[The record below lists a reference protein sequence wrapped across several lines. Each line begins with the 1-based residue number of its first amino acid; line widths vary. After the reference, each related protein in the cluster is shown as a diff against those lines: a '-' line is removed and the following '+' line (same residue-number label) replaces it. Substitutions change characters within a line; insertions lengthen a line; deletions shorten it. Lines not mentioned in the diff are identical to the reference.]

1 MKSMK
6 NGIAELKN
14 AEIEALASQVNKA
27 QFRVNQLTTVV
38 TSLTAKQ
45 ANFAALLTDAD
56 SKKDA
61 ALANLNQAKTLVA
74 NVETLQ
80 RYAILV
86 SQQTG
91 KSLNNVRETTNHMA
105 ELIEQLIFSADVV
118 EKLSGFVNRQKAANN
133 VIPNALVTVLNQA
146 TTDANNAVALTLTAL
161 QSSYASAASVDEAGS
176 VSSLGARQAQQWLT
190 LLTGVSPDVQES
202 VAQKR
207 ANAVIKSVEKVL
219 KALGKAQRDNQNL
232 MSQQNEK
239 TQQYEAQLGQL
250 NKPVTLAAPSLLAS
264 ARPVD
269 SVTSDSVTQESDTA
283 PAQSSGAELSERA
296 LNLQQEAIQARL
308 AMDSA
313 RQEYRDSSET
323 LNNLNRQA
331 DFYIA
336 QLNLVIRSQ
345 QDNALYTLIQR
356 GYQRAVEHYQSS
368 LAASN
373 MANTQL
379 ESAKAELARATA
391 LLNSLNAGLGAAK
404 AAAFAA

>member
-6 NGIAELKN
+6 NGIAEQKN
-14 AEIEALASQVNKA
+14 AEIDALTSQVNKA

-80 RYAILV
+80 RYSILV
-86 SQQTG
+86 SQQTD
-91 KSLNNVRETTNHMA
+91 KSLRNVRETSNHMA

-133 VIPNALVTVLNQA
+133 VIPDALVAVLNQA
-146 TTDANNAVALTLTAL
+146 TSDANNAVALTLTAL
-161 QSSYASAASVDEAGS
+161 QSSYASAASVDQAGS
-176 VSSLGARQAQQWLT
+176 VSALEARQAQQWLT
-190 LLTGVSPDVQES
+190 LLTGTSSDVQES
-202 VAQKR
+202 LAHKR
-207 ANAVIKSVEKVL
+207 VNAVIKSVEKVL
-219 KALGKAQRDNQNL
+219 KALGKAQRENQNL
-232 MSQQNEK
+232 MSLQNEK
-239 TQQYEAQLGQL
+239 TQKYEAQLGQL
-250 NKPVTLAAPSLLAS
+250 NRPVTFEAS
-264 ARPVD
+264 ASAVSADNASGD
-269 SVTSDSVTQESDTA
+269 SVTSNDTESVS
-283 PAQSSGAELSERA
+283 AQSRNEELSERV
-296 LNLQQEAIQARL
+296 LSLQQEAIQARL
-308 AMDSA
+308 AMDTA

-323 LNNLNRQA
+323 LNNLTRQA

-336 QLNLVIRSQ
+336 QLNIVIRSQ

-356 GYQRAVEHYQSS
+356 GYQRAVERYQSA

-379 ESAKAELARATA
+379 ESAKSELARATA
-391 LLNSLNAGLGAAK
+391 SLNSLNAGLGAAK

>member
-6 NGIAELKN
+6 NGIAEQKN
-14 AEIEALASQVNKA
+14 AEIDALTSQVNKA

-80 RYAILV
+80 RYSILV
-86 SQQTG
+86 SQQTD
-91 KSLNNVRETTNHMA
+91 KSLRNVRETSNHMA

-133 VIPNALVTVLNQA
+133 VIPDALVAVLNQA
-146 TTDANNAVALTLTAL
+146 TSDANNAVALTLTAL
-161 QSSYASAASVDEAGS
+161 QSSYASAASVDQAGS
-176 VSSLGARQAQQWLT
+176 VSALEARQAQQWLT
-190 LLTGVSPDVQES
+190 LLTGTSADVQES
-202 VAQKR
+202 LAQKR
-207 ANAVIKSVEKVL
+207 VNAVIKSVEKVL
-219 KALGKAQRDNQNL
+219 KALGKAQRENQNL

-239 TQQYEAQLGQL
+239 IQKYEAQLGQL
-250 NKPVTLAAPSLLAS
+250 NRPVTLEAS
-264 ARPVD
+264 ASAVSADNASGD
-269 SVTSDSVTQESDTA
+269 SVTSNDAESVS
-283 PAQSSGAELSERA
+283 AQSRNEELSGRV
-296 LNLQQEAIQARL
+296 LSLQQEAIQARL
-308 AMDSA
+308 AMDTA

-323 LNNLNRQA
+323 LNNLTRQA

-336 QLNLVIRSQ
+336 QLNIVIRSQ

-356 GYQRAVEHYQSS
+356 GYQRAVERYQSA

-379 ESAKAELARATA
+379 ESAKSELARATA
-391 LLNSLNAGLGAAK
+391 SLNSLNAGLGAAK

>member
-6 NGIAELKN
+6 NGIAEQKN
-14 AEIEALASQVNKA
+14 AEIDALTSQVNKA

-80 RYAILV
+80 RYSILV
-86 SQQTG
+86 SQQTD
-91 KSLNNVRETTNHMA
+91 KSLRNVRETSNHMA

-133 VIPNALVTVLNQA
+133 VIPDALVAVLNQA
-146 TTDANNAVALTLTAL
+146 TSDANNAVALTLTAL
-161 QSSYASAASVDEAGS
+161 QSSYASAASVDQAGS
-176 VSSLGARQAQQWLT
+176 VSALEARQAQQWLT
-190 LLTGVSPDVQES
+190 LLTGTSADVQES
-202 VAQKR
+202 LAQKR
-207 ANAVIKSVEKVL
+207 VNAVIKSVEKVL
-219 KALGKAQRDNQNL
+219 KALGKAQRENQNL

-239 TQQYEAQLGQL
+239 TQKYEAQLGQL
-250 NKPVTLAAPSLLAS
+250 NRPVTLEAS
-264 ARPVD
+264 ASAVSAD
-269 SVTSDSVTQESDTA
+269 NASGDSDTSNDTESVS
-283 PAQSSGAELSERA
+283 AQSRNEELSERV
-296 LNLQQEAIQARL
+296 LSLQQEAIQARL
-308 AMDSA
+308 AMDTA

-323 LNNLNRQA
+323 LNNLTRQA

-336 QLNLVIRSQ
+336 QLNIVIRSQ

-356 GYQRAVEHYQSS
+356 GYQRAVERYQSA

-379 ESAKAELARATA
+379 ESAKSELARATA
-391 LLNSLNAGLGAAK
+391 SLNSLNAGLGAAK

>member
-6 NGIAELKN
+6 NGIAEQKN
-14 AEIEALASQVNKA
+14 AEIDALTSQVNKA

-80 RYAILV
+80 RYSILV
-86 SQQTG
+86 SQQTD
-91 KSLNNVRETTNHMA
+91 KSLRKVRETSNHMA

-133 VIPNALVTVLNQA
+133 VIPDALVAVLNQA
-146 TTDANNAVALTLTAL
+146 TSDANNAVALTLTAL
-161 QSSYASAASVDEAGS
+161 QSSYASAASVDQAGS
-176 VSSLGARQAQQWLT
+176 VSALEARQAQQWLT
-190 LLTGVSPDVQES
+190 LLTGTSADVQES
-202 VAQKR
+202 LAQKR
-207 ANAVIKSVEKVL
+207 VNAVIKSVEKVL
-219 KALGKAQRDNQNL
+219 KALGKAQRENQNL

-239 TQQYEAQLGQL
+239 TQKYEAQLGQL
-250 NKPVTLAAPSLLAS
+250 NRPVTLEAS
-264 ARPVD
+264 ASAVSADNASGD
-269 SVTSDSVTQESDTA
+269 SVTSNDTESVS
-283 PAQSSGAELSERA
+283 AQSRNEELSERV
-296 LNLQQEAIQARL
+296 LSLQQEAIQARL
-308 AMDSA
+308 AMDTA

-323 LNNLNRQA
+323 LNNLTRQA

-336 QLNLVIRSQ
+336 QLNIVIRSQ

-356 GYQRAVEHYQSS
+356 GYQRAVERYQSA

-379 ESAKAELARATA
+379 ESAKSELARATA
-391 LLNSLNAGLGAAK
+391 SLNSLNAGLGAAK

>member
-6 NGIAELKN
+6 NGIAEQKN
-14 AEIEALASQVNKA
+14 AEIDALTSQVNKA

-80 RYAILV
+80 RYSILV
-86 SQQTG
+86 SQQTD
-91 KSLNNVRETTNHMA
+91 KSLRNVRETSNHMA

-133 VIPNALVTVLNQA
+133 VIPDALVAVLNQA
-146 TTDANNAVALTLTAL
+146 TSDANNAVALTLTAL
-161 QSSYASAASVDEAGS
+161 QSSCASAASVDQAGS
-176 VSSLGARQAQQWLT
+176 VSALEARQAQQWLT
-190 LLTGVSPDVQES
+190 LLTGTSADVQES
-202 VAQKR
+202 LAQKR
-207 ANAVIKSVEKVL
+207 VNAVIKSVEKVL
-219 KALGKAQRDNQNL
+219 KALGKAQRENQNL

-239 TQQYEAQLGQL
+239 TQKYEAQLGQL
-250 NKPVTLAAPSLLAS
+250 NRPVTLEAS
-264 ARPVD
+264 ASAVSADNASGD
-269 SVTSDSVTQESDTA
+269 SVTSNDTESVS
-283 PAQSSGAELSERA
+283 AQSRNEELSERV
-296 LNLQQEAIQARL
+296 LSLQQEAIQARL
-308 AMDSA
+308 AMDTA

-323 LNNLNRQA
+323 LNNLTRQA

-336 QLNLVIRSQ
+336 QLNIVIRSQ

-356 GYQRAVEHYQSS
+356 GYQRAVERYQSA

-379 ESAKAELARATA
+379 ESAKSELARATA
-391 LLNSLNAGLGAAK
+391 SLNSLNAGLGAAK

>member
-6 NGIAELKN
+6 NGIAEQKN
-14 AEIEALASQVNKA
+14 AEIDALTSQVNKA

-45 ANFAALLTDAD
+45 TNFAALLTDAD

-80 RYAILV
+80 RYSILV
-86 SQQTG
+86 SQQTD
-91 KSLNNVRETTNHMA
+91 KSLRNVRETSNHMA

-133 VIPNALVTVLNQA
+133 VIPDALVAVLNQA
-146 TTDANNAVALTLTAL
+146 TSDANNAVALTLTAL
-161 QSSYASAASVDEAGS
+161 QSSYASAASVDQAGS
-176 VSSLGARQAQQWLT
+176 VSALEARQAQQWLT
-190 LLTGVSPDVQES
+190 LLTGTSADVQES
-202 VAQKR
+202 LAQKR
-207 ANAVIKSVEKVL
+207 VNAVIKSVEKVL
-219 KALGKAQRDNQNL
+219 KALGKAQRENQNL

-239 TQQYEAQLGQL
+239 TQKYEAQLGQL
-250 NKPVTLAAPSLLAS
+250 NRPVTLEAS
-264 ARPVD
+264 ASAVSADNASGD
-269 SVTSDSVTQESDTA
+269 SVTSNDTESVS
-283 PAQSSGAELSERA
+283 AQSRNEELSERV
-296 LNLQQEAIQARL
+296 LSLQQEAIQARL
-308 AMDSA
+308 AMDTA

-323 LNNLNRQA
+323 LNNLTRQA

-336 QLNLVIRSQ
+336 QLNIVIRSQ

-356 GYQRAVEHYQSS
+356 GYQRAVERYQSA

-379 ESAKAELARATA
+379 ESAKSELARATA
-391 LLNSLNAGLGAAK
+391 SLNSLNAGLGAAK

>member
-6 NGIAELKN
+6 NGIAEQKN
-14 AEIEALASQVNKA
+14 AEIDALTSQVNKA

-80 RYAILV
+80 RYSILV
-86 SQQTG
+86 SQQTD
-91 KSLNNVRETTNHMA
+91 KSLRNVRETSNHMA

-133 VIPNALVTVLNQA
+133 VIPDAMVAVLNQA
-146 TTDANNAVALTLTAL
+146 TSDANNAVALTLTAL
-161 QSSYASAASVDEAGS
+161 QSSYASAASVDQAGS
-176 VSSLGARQAQQWLT
+176 VSALEARQAQQWLT
-190 LLTGVSPDVQES
+190 LLTGTSSDVQES
-202 VAQKR
+202 LAQKR
-207 ANAVIKSVEKVL
+207 VNAVIKSVEKVL
-219 KALGKAQRDNQNL
+219 KALGKAQRENQNL

-239 TQQYEAQLGQL
+239 TQKYEAQLVQL
-250 NKPVTLAAPSLLAS
+250 NRPVTLEAS
-264 ARPVD
+264 ASAVSTDNASSD
-269 SVTSDSVTQESDTA
+269 SVTSNDTESVS
-283 PAQSSGAELSERA
+283 AQSRNEELSGRV
-296 LNLQQEAIQARL
+296 LSLQQEAIQARL
-308 AMDSA
+308 AMDTA

-323 LNNLNRQA
+323 LNNLTRQA

-336 QLNLVIRSQ
+336 QLNIVIRSQ

-356 GYQRAVEHYQSS
+356 GYQRAVERYQSA

-379 ESAKAELARATA
+379 ESAKSELARATA
-391 LLNSLNAGLGAAK
+391 SLNSLNAGLGAAK

>member
-6 NGIAELKN
+6 NGIAEQKN
-14 AEIEALASQVNKA
+14 AEIDALTSQVNKA

-80 RYAILV
+80 RYSILV
-86 SQQTG
+86 SQQTD
-91 KSLNNVRETTNHMA
+91 KSLRNVRETSNHMA

-133 VIPNALVTVLNQA
+133 VIPDALVAVLNQA
-146 TTDANNAVALTLTAL
+146 TSDANNAVALTLTAL
-161 QSSYASAASVDEAGS
+161 QSSYASAASVDQAGS
-176 VSSLGARQAQQWLT
+176 VSALEARQAQQWLT
-190 LLTGVSPDVQES
+190 LLTGTSADVQES
-202 VAQKR
+202 LAQKR
-207 ANAVIKSVEKVL
+207 VNAVIKSVEKVL
-219 KALGKAQRDNQNL
+219 KALGKAQRENQNL

-239 TQQYEAQLGQL
+239 TQKYEAQLGQL
-250 NKPVTLAAPSLLAS
+250 NRPVTLEAS
-264 ARPVD
+264 ASAASADNASGD
-269 SVTSDSVTQESDTA
+269 SVTSNDTESVS
-283 PAQSSGAELSERA
+283 AQSRNEELSERV
-296 LNLQQEAIQARL
+296 LSLQQEAIQARL
-308 AMDSA
+308 AMDTA

-323 LNNLNRQA
+323 LNNLTRQA

-336 QLNLVIRSQ
+336 QLNIVIRSQ

-356 GYQRAVEHYQSS
+356 GYQRAVERYQSA

-379 ESAKAELARATA
+379 ESAKSELARATA
-391 LLNSLNAGLGAAK
+391 SLNSLNAGLGAAK

>member
-6 NGIAELKN
+6 NGIAEQKN
-14 AEIEALASQVNKA
+14 AEIDALTSQVNKA

-45 ANFAALLTDAD
+45 ANFAALLADAD

-80 RYAILV
+80 RYSILV
-86 SQQTG
+86 SQQTD
-91 KSLNNVRETTNHMA
+91 KSLRNVRETSNHMA

-133 VIPNALVTVLNQA
+133 VIPDALVAVLNQA
-146 TTDANNAVALTLTAL
+146 TSDANNAVALTLTAL
-161 QSSYASAASVDEAGS
+161 QSSYASAASVDQAGS
-176 VSSLGARQAQQWLT
+176 VSALEARQAQQWLT
-190 LLTGVSPDVQES
+190 LLTGTSADVQES
-202 VAQKR
+202 LAQKR
-207 ANAVIKSVEKVL
+207 VNAVIKSVEKVL
-219 KALGKAQRDNQNL
+219 KALGKAQRENQNL

-239 TQQYEAQLGQL
+239 TQKYEAQLGQL
-250 NKPVTLAAPSLLAS
+250 NRPVTLEAS
-264 ARPVD
+264 ASAVSADNASGD
-269 SVTSDSVTQESDTA
+269 SVTSNDAESVS
-283 PAQSSGAELSERA
+283 AQSRNEELSGRV
-296 LNLQQEAIQARL
+296 LSLQQEAIQARL
-308 AMDSA
+308 AMDTA

-323 LNNLNRQA
+323 LNNLTRQA

-336 QLNLVIRSQ
+336 QLNIVIRSQ

-356 GYQRAVEHYQSS
+356 GYQRAVERYQSA

-379 ESAKAELARATA
+379 ESAKSELARATA
-391 LLNSLNAGLGAAK
+391 SLNSLNAGLGAAK

>member
-6 NGIAELKN
+6 NGIAEQKN
-14 AEIEALASQVNKA
+14 AEIDALTSQVNKA

-80 RYAILV
+80 RYSILV
-86 SQQTG
+86 SQQTD
-91 KSLNNVRETTNHMA
+91 KSLRNVRETSNHMA

-133 VIPNALVTVLNQA
+133 VIPDALVAVLNQA
-146 TTDANNAVALTLTAL
+146 TSDANNAVALTLTAL
-161 QSSYASAASVDEAGS
+161 QSSYASAASVDQAGS
-176 VSSLGARQAQQWLT
+176 VSALEARQAQQWLT
-190 LLTGVSPDVQES
+190 LLTGTSVDVQES
-202 VAQKR
+202 LAQKR
-207 ANAVIKSVEKVL
+207 VNAVIKSVEKVL
-219 KALGKAQRDNQNL
+219 KALGKAQRENQNL

-239 TQQYEAQLGQL
+239 TQKYEAQLGQL
-250 NKPVTLAAPSLLAS
+250 NRPVTLEAS
-264 ARPVD
+264 ASAVSADNASGD
-269 SVTSDSVTQESDTA
+269 SVTSNDTETVS
-283 PAQSSGAELSERA
+283 AQSRNEELSERV
-296 LNLQQEAIQARL
+296 LSLQQEAIQARL
-308 AMDSA
+308 AMDTA

-323 LNNLNRQA
+323 LNNLTRQA

-336 QLNLVIRSQ
+336 QLNIVIRSQ

-356 GYQRAVEHYQSS
+356 GYQRAVERYQSA

-379 ESAKAELARATA
+379 ESAKSELARATA
-391 LLNSLNAGLGAAK
+391 SLNSLNAGLGAAK

>member
-6 NGIAELKN
+6 NGIAEQKN
-14 AEIEALASQVNKA
+14 AEIDALTSQANKA

-45 ANFAALLTDAD
+45 ASFAAQLADAD

-80 RYAILV
+80 RYSLLV
-86 SQQTG
+86 SQQTD
-91 KSLNNVRETTNHMA
+91 KSLKNVRETSKHMA

-133 VIPNALVTVLNQA
+133 VIPDALVSVLNQA
-146 TTDANNAVALTLTAL
+146 TSDANNAVALTLTAL

-176 VSSLGARQAQQWLT
+176 VSALEARQAQQWLT
-190 LLTGVSPDVQES
+190 LLTGTSLDVQES
-202 VAQKR
+202 TAQKR
-207 ANAVIKSVEKVL
+207 VNAVIKSVEKVL
-219 KALGKAQRDNQNL
+219 KALGKAQRENQNL
-232 MSQQNEK
+232 MSRQNEK

-250 NKPVTLAAPSLLAS
+250 NRPVAPEATAS
-264 ARPVD
+264 ALPVD
-269 SVTSDSVTQESDTA
+269 NASGDNVTSAEEESVS
-283 PAQSSGAELSERA
+283 AQSRSEELSERV
-296 LNLQQEAIQARL
+296 LSLQQEAIQARM
-308 AMDSA
+308 AMDTA

-323 LNNLNRQA
+323 LNNLTRQA

-356 GYQRAVEHYQSS
+356 GYQRAVEHYQSA

-391 LLNSLNAGLGAAK
+391 SLNSLNAGLGAAK

>member
-14 AEIEALASQVNKA
+14 AEIEALANQVNKA

-80 RYAILV
+80 RYAVLV
-86 SQQTG
+86 NQQTD
-91 KSLNNVRETTNHMA
+91 KSLNNVRETANHMS

-118 EKLSGFVNRQKAANN
+118 EKLSGFVNRQKAANK
-133 VIPNALVTVLNQA
+133 VIPDALVAVLNQA
-146 TTDANNAVALTLTAL
+146 TSDANNAVALTLTAL

-176 VSSLGARQAQQWLT
+176 VSALGSRQAQQWLT

-202 VAQKR
+202 IAQKR

-239 TQQYEAQLGQL
+239 TQKYEAQLVQL
-250 NKPVTLAAPSLLAS
+250 NKPEQASSPASLLKAS
-264 ARPVD
+264 ALP
-269 SVTSDSVTQESDTA
+269 SDSVTLSDEESAPTA
-283 PAQSSGAELSERA
+283 SSSAELSEHA

-308 AMDSA
+308 AMDTA
-313 RQEYRDSSET
+313 RQEYRDSSVT
-323 LNNLNRQA
+323 LNNLTRQA

>member
-6 NGIAELKN
+6 NGIAEQKN
-14 AEIEALASQVNKA
+14 AEIDALTSQVNKA

-80 RYAILV
+80 RYSILV
-86 SQQTG
+86 SQQTD
-91 KSLNNVRETTNHMA
+91 KSLRNVRETSNHMA

-133 VIPNALVTVLNQA
+133 VIPDALVAVLNQA
-146 TTDANNAVALTLTAL
+146 TSDANNAVALTLTAL
-161 QSSYASAASVDEAGS
+161 QSSYASAASVDQAGS
-176 VSSLGARQAQQWLT
+176 VSALEARQAQQWLT
-190 LLTGVSPDVQES
+190 LLTGTSSDVQES
-202 VAQKR
+202 LAQKR
-207 ANAVIKSVEKVL
+207 VNAVIKSVEKVL
-219 KALGKAQRDNQNL
+219 KALGKAQRENQNL

-239 TQQYEAQLGQL
+239 TQKYEAQLVQL
-250 NKPVTLAAPSLLAS
+250 NRPVTLEAS
-264 ARPVD
+264 ASAVSTDNASSD
-269 SVTSDSVTQESDTA
+269 SVTSNDTESVS
-283 PAQSSGAELSERA
+283 AQSRNEELSGRV
-296 LNLQQEAIQARL
+296 LSLQQEAIQARL
-308 AMDSA
+308 AMDTA

-323 LNNLNRQA
+323 LNNLTRQA

-336 QLNLVIRSQ
+336 QLNIVIRSQ

-356 GYQRAVEHYQSS
+356 GYQRAVERYQSA

-379 ESAKAELARATA
+379 ESAKSELARATA
-391 LLNSLNAGLGAAK
+391 SLNSLNAGLGAAK

>member
-6 NGIAELKN
+6 NGIAEQKN
-14 AEIEALASQVNKA
+14 AEIDALTSQVNKA

-80 RYAILV
+80 RYSILV
-86 SQQTG
+86 SQQTD
-91 KSLNNVRETTNHMA
+91 KSLRNVRETSNHMA

-133 VIPNALVTVLNQA
+133 VIPDALVAVLNQA
-146 TTDANNAVALTLTAL
+146 TSDANNAVALTLTAL
-161 QSSYASAASVDEAGS
+161 QSSYASAASVDQAGS
-176 VSSLGARQAQQWLT
+176 VSALEARQAQQWLT
-190 LLTGVSPDVQES
+190 LLTGTSVDVQES
-202 VAQKR
+202 LAQKR
-207 ANAVIKSVEKVL
+207 VNAVIKSVEKVL
-219 KALGKAQRDNQNL
+219 KALGKAQRENQNL

-239 TQQYEAQLGQL
+239 TQKYEAQLGQL
-250 NKPVTLAAPSLLAS
+250 NSPVTLEAS
-264 ARPVD
+264 ASAVSADNASGD
-269 SVTSDSVTQESDTA
+269 SVTSNDTERVS
-283 PAQSSGAELSERA
+283 AQSRNEELSERV

-308 AMDSA
+308 AMDTA

-323 LNNLNRQA
+323 LNNLTRQA

-336 QLNLVIRSQ
+336 QLNIVIRSQ

-356 GYQRAVEHYQSS
+356 GYQRAVERYQSA

-379 ESAKAELARATA
+379 ESAKSELARATA
-391 LLNSLNAGLGAAK
+391 SLNSLNAGLGAAK

>member
-6 NGIAELKN
+6 NGIAEQKN
-14 AEIEALASQVNKA
+14 AEIDALTSQVNKA

-80 RYAILV
+80 RYSILV
-86 SQQTG
+86 SQQTD
-91 KSLNNVRETTNHMA
+91 KSLRNVRETSNHMA

-133 VIPNALVTVLNQA
+133 VIPDALVAVLNQA
-146 TTDANNAVALTLTAL
+146 TSDANNAVALTLTAL
-161 QSSYASAASVDEAGS
+161 QSSYASAASVDQAGS
-176 VSSLGARQAQQWLT
+176 VSALEARQAQQWLT
-190 LLTGVSPDVQES
+190 LLTGTSADVQES
-202 VAQKR
+202 LAQKR
-207 ANAVIKSVEKVL
+207 VNAVIKSVEKVL
-219 KALGKAQRDNQNL
+219 KALGKAQRENQNL

-239 TQQYEAQLGQL
+239 TQKYEAQLGQL
-250 NKPVTLAAPSLLAS
+250 NRPVTLEAS
-264 ARPVD
+264 ASAVSADNASGD
-269 SVTSDSVTQESDTA
+269 SVTSNDTETVS
-283 PAQSSGAELSERA
+283 AQSRNEELSERV
-296 LNLQQEAIQARL
+296 LSLQQEAIQARL
-308 AMDSA
+308 AMDTA

-323 LNNLNRQA
+323 LNNLTRQA

-336 QLNLVIRSQ
+336 QLNIVIRSQ

-356 GYQRAVEHYQSS
+356 GYQRAVERYQSA

-379 ESAKAELARATA
+379 ESAKSELARATA
-391 LLNSLNAGLGAAK
+391 SLNSLNAGLGAAK

>member
-14 AEIEALASQVNKA
+14 AEIEALTNQVNKA

-56 SKKDA
+56 SKKDV

-80 RYAILV
+80 RYALLV
-86 SQQTG
+86 NQQTD
-91 KSLNNVRETTNHMA
+91 KSLNNVRETANHMA
-105 ELIEQLIFSADVV
+105 VLIEQLIFSADVV
-118 EKLSGFVNRQKAANN
+118 EKLSGFVNRQKAANK
-133 VIPNALVTVLNQA
+133 VIPDALVAVLNQA
-146 TTDANNAVALTLTAL
+146 TSDANNAVALTLTAL

-176 VSSLGARQAQQWLT
+176 VSALGARQAQQWLT
-190 LLTGVSPDVQES
+190 LLTGVSPDVQDS
-202 VAQKR
+202 IAQKR
-207 ANAVIKSVEKVL
+207 TNAIIKSVEKVL

-232 MSQQNEK
+232 MSQQNDK
-239 TQQYEAQLGQL
+239 TQKYEAQLGQL
-250 NKPVTLAAPSLLAS
+250 NKPEQAASQASLLKAS
-264 ARPVD
+264 ATSGD
-269 SVTSDSVTQESDTA
+269 SVTPSDEQSAPTA
-283 PAQSSGAELSERA
+283 SSSAELSEYA
-296 LNLQQEAIQARL
+296 QNLQQEAIQARL
-308 AMDSA
+308 AMDTA
-313 RQEYRDSSET
+313 RQEYQDSSVM
-323 LNNLNRQA
+323 LNNLTRQA

-379 ESAKAELARATA
+379 ESAKAELARATV
-391 LLNSLNAGLGAAK
+391 LLNSLSAGLGAAK

>member
-6 NGIAELKN
+6 NGIAEQKN
-14 AEIEALASQVNKA
+14 AEIDALTSQVNKA

-80 RYAILV
+80 RYSILV
-86 SQQTG
+86 SQQTD
-91 KSLNNVRETTNHMA
+91 KSLRNVRETSNHMA

-133 VIPNALVTVLNQA
+133 VIPDALVAVLNQA
-146 TTDANNAVALTLTAL
+146 TSDANNAVALTLTAL
-161 QSSYASAASVDEAGS
+161 QSSYASAASVDQAGS
-176 VSSLGARQAQQWLT
+176 VSALEARQAQQWLT
-190 LLTGVSPDVQES
+190 LLTGTSADVQES
-202 VAQKR
+202 LAQKR
-207 ANAVIKSVEKVL
+207 VNAVIKSVEKVL
-219 KALGKAQRDNQNL
+219 KALGKAQRENQNL

-239 TQQYEAQLGQL
+239 TQKYEAQLGQL
-250 NKPVTLAAPSLLAS
+250 NRPVTLEAS
-264 ARPVD
+264 ASAVSADNASGD
-269 SVTSDSVTQESDTA
+269 SVTSNDTESVS
-283 PAQSSGAELSERA
+283 AQSRNEELSERV
-296 LNLQQEAIQARL
+296 LSLQQEAIQARL
-308 AMDSA
+308 AMDTA

-323 LNNLNRQA
+323 LNNLTRQA

-336 QLNLVIRSQ
+336 QLNIVIRSQ
-345 QDNALYTLIQR
+345 QDNALYTLIQH
-356 GYQRAVEHYQSS
+356 GYQRAVERYQSA

-379 ESAKAELARATA
+379 ESAKSELARATA
-391 LLNSLNAGLGAAK
+391 SLNSLNAGLGAAK

>member
-6 NGIAELKN
+6 NGIAEQKN
-14 AEIEALASQVNKA
+14 AEIDALTSQVNKA

-80 RYAILV
+80 RYSILV
-86 SQQTG
+86 SQQTD
-91 KSLNNVRETTNHMA
+91 KSLRNVRETSNHMA

-133 VIPNALVTVLNQA
+133 VIPDALVAVLNQA
-146 TTDANNAVALTLTAL
+146 TSDANNAVALTLTAL
-161 QSSYASAASVDEAGS
+161 QSSYASAASVDQAGS
-176 VSSLGARQAQQWLT
+176 VSALEARQAQQWLT
-190 LLTGVSPDVQES
+190 LLTGTSADVQES
-202 VAQKR
+202 LAQKR
-207 ANAVIKSVEKVL
+207 VNAVIKSVEKVL
-219 KALGKAQRDNQNL
+219 KALGKAQRENQNL

-239 TQQYEAQLGQL
+239 TQKYEAQLGQL
-250 NKPVTLAAPSLLAS
+250 NRPVTLEAS
-264 ARPVD
+264 ASAVSVDNASGD
-269 SVTSDSVTQESDTA
+269 SVTSNDTESVS
-283 PAQSSGAELSERA
+283 AQSRNEELSERV
-296 LNLQQEAIQARL
+296 LSLQQEAIQARL
-308 AMDSA
+308 AMDTA

-323 LNNLNRQA
+323 LNNLTRQA

-336 QLNLVIRSQ
+336 QLNIVIRSQ

-356 GYQRAVEHYQSS
+356 GYQRAVERYQSA

-379 ESAKAELARATA
+379 ESAKSELARATA
-391 LLNSLNAGLGAAK
+391 SLNSLNAGLGAAK

>member
-6 NGIAELKN
+6 NGIAEQKN
-14 AEIEALASQVNKA
+14 AEIDALTSQVNKA

-80 RYAILV
+80 RYSILV
-86 SQQTG
+86 SQQTD
-91 KSLNNVRETTNHMA
+91 KSLRNVRETSNHMA

-133 VIPNALVTVLNQA
+133 VIPDALVAVLNQA
-146 TTDANNAVALTLTAL
+146 TSDANNAVALTLTAL
-161 QSSYASAASVDEAGS
+161 QSSYASAASVDQAGS
-176 VSSLGARQAQQWLT
+176 VSALEARQAQQWLT
-190 LLTGVSPDVQES
+190 LLTGTSVDVQES
-202 VAQKR
+202 LAQKR
-207 ANAVIKSVEKVL
+207 VNAVIKSVEKVL
-219 KALGKAQRDNQNL
+219 KALGKAQRENQNL

-239 TQQYEAQLGQL
+239 TQKYEAQLGQL
-250 NKPVTLAAPSLLAS
+250 NRPVTLEAS
-264 ARPVD
+264 ASAVSADNASGD
-269 SVTSDSVTQESDTA
+269 SVTSNDTESVS
-283 PAQSSGAELSERA
+283 AQSRNEELSERV
-296 LNLQQEAIQARL
+296 LSLQQEAIQARL
-308 AMDSA
+308 AMDTA

-323 LNNLNRQA
+323 LNNLTRQA

-336 QLNLVIRSQ
+336 QLNIVIRSQ

-356 GYQRAVEHYQSS
+356 GYQRAVERYQSA

-379 ESAKAELARATA
+379 ESAKSELARATA
-391 LLNSLNAGLGAAK
+391 SLNSLNAGLGAAK

>member
-6 NGIAELKN
+6 NGIAEQKN
-14 AEIEALASQVNKA
+14 AEIDALTSQVNKA

-80 RYAILV
+80 RYSILV
-86 SQQTG
+86 SQQTD
-91 KSLNNVRETTNHMA
+91 KSLRNVRETSNHMA

-133 VIPNALVTVLNQA
+133 VIPDALVAVLNQA
-146 TTDANNAVALTLTAL
+146 TSDANNAVALTLTAL
-161 QSSYASAASVDEAGS
+161 QSSYASAASVDQAGS
-176 VSSLGARQAQQWLT
+176 VSALEARQAQQWLT
-190 LLTGVSPDVQES
+190 LLTGTSADVQES
-202 VAQKR
+202 LAQKR
-207 ANAVIKSVEKVL
+207 VNAVIKSVEKVL
-219 KALGKAQRDNQNL
+219 KALGKAQRENQNL

-239 TQQYEAQLGQL
+239 TQKYEAQLGQL
-250 NKPVTLAAPSLLAS
+250 NRPVTLEAS
-264 ARPVD
+264 ASAVSADNASGD
-269 SVTSDSVTQESDTA
+269 SVTSNDAESVS
-283 PAQSSGAELSERA
+283 AQSRNEELSERV
-296 LNLQQEAIQARL
+296 LSLQQEAIQARQ
-308 AMDSA
+308 AMDTA

-323 LNNLNRQA
+323 LNNLTRQA

-336 QLNLVIRSQ
+336 QLNIVIRNQ

-356 GYQRAVEHYQSS
+356 GYQRAVERYQSA

-379 ESAKAELARATA
+379 ESAKSELARATA
-391 LLNSLNAGLGAAK
+391 SLNSLNAGLGAAK

>member
-6 NGIAELKN
+6 NGIAEQKN
-14 AEIEALASQVNKA
+14 AEIDALTSQVNKA

-80 RYAILV
+80 RYSILV
-86 SQQTG
+86 SQQTD
-91 KSLNNVRETTNHMA
+91 KSLRNVRETSNHMA

-133 VIPNALVTVLNQA
+133 VIPDALVAVLNQA
-146 TTDANNAVALTLTAL
+146 TSDANNAVALTLTAL
-161 QSSYASAASVDEAGS
+161 QSSYASAASVDQAGS
-176 VSSLGARQAQQWLT
+176 VSALEARQAQQWLT
-190 LLTGVSPDVQES
+190 LLTGTSADVQES
-202 VAQKR
+202 LAQKR
-207 ANAVIKSVEKVL
+207 VNAVIKSVEKVL
-219 KALGKAQRDNQNL
+219 KALGKAQRENQNL

-239 TQQYEAQLGQL
+239 TQKYEAQLGQL
-250 NKPVTLAAPSLLAS
+250 NRPVTLEAS
-264 ARPVD
+264 ASAASADNASGD
-269 SVTSDSVTQESDTA
+269 SVTSNDTETVS
-283 PAQSSGAELSERA
+283 AQSRNEELSERV
-296 LNLQQEAIQARL
+296 LSLQQEAIQARL
-308 AMDSA
+308 AMDTA

-323 LNNLNRQA
+323 LNNLTRQA

-336 QLNLVIRSQ
+336 QLNIVIRSQ

-356 GYQRAVEHYQSS
+356 GYQRAVERYQSA

-379 ESAKAELARATA
+379 ESAKSELARATA
-391 LLNSLNAGLGAAK
+391 SLNSLNAGLGAAK

>member
-6 NGIAELKN
+6 NGIAEQKN
-14 AEIEALASQVNKA
+14 AEIDALTSQVNKA

-80 RYAILV
+80 RYSILV
-86 SQQTG
+86 SQQTD
-91 KSLNNVRETTNHMA
+91 KSLRNVRETSNHMA

-133 VIPNALVTVLNQA
+133 VIPDALVAVLNQA
-146 TTDANNAVALTLTAL
+146 TSDANNAVALTLTAL
-161 QSSYASAASVDEAGS
+161 QSSYASAASVDQAGS
-176 VSSLGARQAQQWLT
+176 VSALEARQAQQWLT
-190 LLTGVSPDVQES
+190 LLTGTSADVQES
-202 VAQKR
+202 LAQKR
-207 ANAVIKSVEKVL
+207 VNAVIKSVEKVL
-219 KALGKAQRDNQNL
+219 KALGKAQRENQNL

-239 TQQYEAQLGQL
+239 TQKYEAQLGQL
-250 NKPVTLAAPSLLAS
+250 NRPVTLEAS
-264 ARPVD
+264 ASAVSADNASGD
-269 SVTSDSVTQESDTA
+269 SVTSNDTESVS
-283 PAQSSGAELSERA
+283 AQSRNEELSGRV
-296 LNLQQEAIQARL
+296 LSLQQEAIQARL
-308 AMDSA
+308 AMDTA

-323 LNNLNRQA
+323 LNNLTRQA

-336 QLNLVIRSQ
+336 QLNIVIRSQ

-356 GYQRAVEHYQSS
+356 GYQRAVERYQSA

-379 ESAKAELARATA
+379 ESAKSELARATA
-391 LLNSLNAGLGAAK
+391 SLNSLNAGLGAAK

>member
-6 NGIAELKN
+6 NGIAEQKN
-14 AEIEALASQVNKA
+14 AEIDALTSQVNKA

-80 RYAILV
+80 RYSILV
-86 SQQTG
+86 SQQTD
-91 KSLNNVRETTNHMA
+91 KSLRNVRETSNHMA

-133 VIPNALVTVLNQA
+133 VIPDALVAVLNQA
-146 TTDANNAVALTLTAL
+146 TSDANNAVALTLTAL
-161 QSSYASAASVDEAGS
+161 QSSYASAASVDQAGS
-176 VSSLGARQAQQWLT
+176 VSALEARQAQQWLT
-190 LLTGVSPDVQES
+190 LLTGTSADVQES
-202 VAQKR
+202 LAQKR
-207 ANAVIKSVEKVL
+207 VNAVIKSVEKVL
-219 KALGKAQRDNQNL
+219 KALGKAQRENQNL

-239 TQQYEAQLGQL
+239 TQKYEAQLGQL
-250 NKPVTLAAPSLLAS
+250 NRPVTLEAS
-264 ARPVD
+264 ASAVSADNASGD
-269 SVTSDSVTQESDTA
+269 SVTSNDTETVS
-283 PAQSSGAELSERA
+283 AQSRNEELSDRV
-296 LNLQQEAIQARL
+296 LSLQQEAIQARL
-308 AMDSA
+308 AMDTA

-323 LNNLNRQA
+323 LNNLTRQA

-336 QLNLVIRSQ
+336 QLNIVIRSQ

-356 GYQRAVEHYQSS
+356 GYQRAVERYQSA

-379 ESAKAELARATA
+379 ESAKSELARATA
-391 LLNSLNAGLGAAK
+391 SLNSLNAGLGAAK

>member
-6 NGIAELKN
+6 NGIAEQKN
-14 AEIEALASQVNKA
+14 AEIDALTSQVNKA

-80 RYAILV
+80 RYSILV
-86 SQQTG
+86 SQQTD
-91 KSLNNVRETTNHMA
+91 KSLRNVRETSNHMA

-133 VIPNALVTVLNQA
+133 VIPDALVAVLNQA
-146 TTDANNAVALTLTAL
+146 TSDANNAVALTLTAL
-161 QSSYASAASVDEAGS
+161 QSSYASAASVDQAGS
-176 VSSLGARQAQQWLT
+176 VSALEARQAQQWLT
-190 LLTGVSPDVQES
+190 LLTGTSADVQES
-202 VAQKR
+202 LAQKR
-207 ANAVIKSVEKVL
+207 VNAVIKSVEKVL
-219 KALGKAQRDNQNL
+219 KALGKAQRENQNL

-239 TQQYEAQLGQL
+239 TQKYEAQLGQL
-250 NKPVTLAAPSLLAS
+250 NRPVTLEAS
-264 ARPVD
+264 ASAVSADNASGD
-269 SVTSDSVTQESDTA
+269 SVTSNDAESVS
-283 PAQSSGAELSERA
+283 AQSRNEELSGRV
-296 LNLQQEAIQARL
+296 LSLQQEAIQARL
-308 AMDSA
+308 AMDTA
-313 RQEYRDSSET
+313 RQEYRVSSET
-323 LNNLNRQA
+323 LNNLTRQA

-336 QLNLVIRSQ
+336 QLNIVIRSQ

-356 GYQRAVEHYQSS
+356 GYQRAVERYQSA

-379 ESAKAELARATA
+379 ESAKSELARATA
-391 LLNSLNAGLGAAK
+391 SLNSLNAGLGAAK

>member
-1 MKSMK
+1 MKSMR
-6 NGIAELKN
+6 NGIAEQKN
-14 AEIEALASQVNKA
+14 AEIDALTSQVNKA

-45 ANFAALLTDAD
+45 ANFAALLSDAD
-56 SKKDA
+56 SKKDV

-80 RYAILV
+80 RYSILV
-86 SQQTG
+86 SQQTD
-91 KSLNNVRETTNHMA
+91 KSLKNVRETSNHMA

-133 VIPNALVTVLNQA
+133 VIPDALVAVLNQA
-146 TTDANNAVALTLTAL
+146 TSDANNAVALTLTAL

-176 VSSLGARQAQQWLT
+176 VSALEARQAQQWLT
-190 LLTGVSPDVQES
+190 LLTGTSLDIPES
-202 VAQKR
+202 TAQKR
-207 ANAVIKSVEKVL
+207 VNAVIKSVEKVL
-219 KALGKAQRDNQNL
+219 KALGKAQRENQNL

-239 TQQYEAQLGQL
+239 TRQYEVQLGQL
-250 NKPVTLAAPSLLAS
+250 NRPVALATTAS
-264 ARPVD
+264 ALPAD
-269 SVTSDSVTQESDTA
+269 SASSDAVTSAEGESA
-283 PAQSSGAELSERA
+283 SAQSRSEALSEQVQS
-296 LNLQQEAIQARL
+296 LQQEAIQARL

-323 LNNLNRQA
+323 LNNLTRQA

-336 QLNLVIRSQ
+336 QLNQVIRSQ

-356 GYQRAVEHYQSS
+356 GYQRAVEHYQSA

-391 LLNSLNAGLGAAK
+391 SLNSLNAGLGAAK

>member
-6 NGIAELKN
+6 NGIAEQKN
-14 AEIEALASQVNKA
+14 AEIDALTSQVNKA

-80 RYAILV
+80 RYSILV
-86 SQQTG
+86 SQQTD
-91 KSLNNVRETTNHMA
+91 KSLRNVRETSNHMA

-133 VIPNALVTVLNQA
+133 VIPDALVAVLNQA
-146 TTDANNAVALTLTAL
+146 TSDANNAVALTLTAL
-161 QSSYASAASVDEAGS
+161 QSSYASAASVDQAGS
-176 VSSLGARQAQQWLT
+176 VSALEARQAQQWLT
-190 LLTGVSPDVQES
+190 LLTGTSADVQES
-202 VAQKR
+202 LAQKR
-207 ANAVIKSVEKVL
+207 VNAVIKSVEKVL
-219 KALGKAQRDNQNL
+219 KALGKAQRENQNL

-239 TQQYEAQLGQL
+239 IQKYEAQLGQL
-250 NKPVTLAAPSLLAS
+250 NRPVTLEAS
-264 ARPVD
+264 ASAVSADNASGD
-269 SVTSDSVTQESDTA
+269 SVTSNDTETVS
-283 PAQSSGAELSERA
+283 AQSRNEELSERV
-296 LNLQQEAIQARL
+296 LSLQQEAIQARL
-308 AMDSA
+308 AMDTA

-323 LNNLNRQA
+323 LNNLTRQA

-336 QLNLVIRSQ
+336 QLNIVIRSQ

-356 GYQRAVEHYQSS
+356 GYQRAVERYQSA

-379 ESAKAELARATA
+379 ESAKSELARATA
-391 LLNSLNAGLGAAK
+391 SLNSLNAGLGAAK

>member
-6 NGIAELKN
+6 NGIAEQKN
-14 AEIEALASQVNKA
+14 AEIDALTSQVNKA

-80 RYAILV
+80 RYSILV
-86 SQQTG
+86 SQQTD
-91 KSLNNVRETTNHMA
+91 KSLRNVRETSNHMA

-133 VIPNALVTVLNQA
+133 VIPDALVAVLNQA
-146 TTDANNAVALTLTAL
+146 TSDANNAVALTLTAL
-161 QSSYASAASVDEAGS
+161 QSSYASAASVDQAGS
-176 VSSLGARQAQQWLT
+176 VSALEARQAQQWLT
-190 LLTGVSPDVQES
+190 LLTGTSVDVQES
-202 VAQKR
+202 LAQKR
-207 ANAVIKSVEKVL
+207 VNAVIKSVEKVL
-219 KALGKAQRDNQNL
+219 KALGKAQRENQNL

-239 TQQYEAQLGQL
+239 TQKYEAQLGQL
-250 NKPVTLAAPSLLAS
+250 NRPVTLEAS
-264 ARPVD
+264 ASVVSADNASGD
-269 SVTSDSVTQESDTA
+269 SVTSNDTESVS
-283 PAQSSGAELSERA
+283 AQSRNEELSERV
-296 LNLQQEAIQARL
+296 LSLQQEAIQARL
-308 AMDSA
+308 AMDTA

-323 LNNLNRQA
+323 LNNLTRQA

-336 QLNLVIRSQ
+336 QLNIVIRSQ

-356 GYQRAVEHYQSS
+356 GYQRAVERYQSA

-379 ESAKAELARATA
+379 ESAKSDLARATA
-391 LLNSLNAGLGAAK
+391 SLNSLNAGLGAAK

>member
-6 NGIAELKN
+6 NGIAEQKN
-14 AEIEALASQVNKA
+14 AEIDALTSQVNKA

-80 RYAILV
+80 RYSILV
-86 SQQTG
+86 SQQTD
-91 KSLNNVRETTNHMA
+91 KSLRNVRETSNHMA

-133 VIPNALVTVLNQA
+133 VIPDALVAVLNQA
-146 TTDANNAVALTLTAL
+146 TSDANNAVALTLTAL
-161 QSSYASAASVDEAGS
+161 QSSYASAASVDQAGS
-176 VSSLGARQAQQWLT
+176 VSALEARQAQQWLT
-190 LLTGVSPDVQES
+190 LLTGTSADVQES
-202 VAQKR
+202 LARKR
-207 ANAVIKSVEKVL
+207 VNAVIKSVEKVL
-219 KALGKAQRDNQNL
+219 KALGKAQRENQNL

-239 TQQYEAQLGQL
+239 TQKYEAQLGQL
-250 NKPVTLAAPSLLAS
+250 NRPVTLEAS
-264 ARPVD
+264 ASAVSADNASGD
-269 SVTSDSVTQESDTA
+269 SVTSNDTESVS
-283 PAQSSGAELSERA
+283 AQSRNEELSERV
-296 LNLQQEAIQARL
+296 LSLQQEAIQARL
-308 AMDSA
+308 AMDTA

-323 LNNLNRQA
+323 LNNLTRQA

-336 QLNLVIRSQ
+336 QLNIVIRSQ

-356 GYQRAVEHYQSS
+356 GYQRAVERYQSA
-368 LAASN
+368 LAASS

-379 ESAKAELARATA
+379 ESAKSELARATA
-391 LLNSLNAGLGAAK
+391 SLNSLNAGLGAAK

>member
-6 NGIAELKN
+6 NGIAEQKN
-14 AEIEALASQVNKA
+14 AEIDALTSQVNKA

-80 RYAILV
+80 RYSILV
-86 SQQTG
+86 SQQTD
-91 KSLNNVRETTNHMA
+91 KSLRNVRETSNHMA

-133 VIPNALVTVLNQA
+133 VIPDALVAVLNQA
-146 TTDANNAVALTLTAL
+146 TSDANNAVALTLTAL
-161 QSSYASAASVDEAGS
+161 QSSYASAASVDQAGS
-176 VSSLGARQAQQWLT
+176 VSALEARQAQQWLT
-190 LLTGVSPDVQES
+190 LLTGTSADVQES
-202 VAQKR
+202 LAQKR
-207 ANAVIKSVEKVL
+207 VNAVIKSVEKVL
-219 KALGKAQRDNQNL
+219 KALGKAQRENQNL

-239 TQQYEAQLGQL
+239 TQKYEAQLGRL
-250 NKPVTLAAPSLLAS
+250 NRPVTLEAS
-264 ARPVD
+264 ASAVSADNASGD
-269 SVTSDSVTQESDTA
+269 SVTSNDTESVS
-283 PAQSSGAELSERA
+283 AQSRNEELSERV
-296 LNLQQEAIQARL
+296 LSLQQEAIQARL
-308 AMDSA
+308 AMDTA

-323 LNNLNRQA
+323 LNNLTRQA

-336 QLNLVIRSQ
+336 QLNIVIRSQ

-356 GYQRAVEHYQSS
+356 GYQRAVERYQSA

-379 ESAKAELARATA
+379 ESAKSELARATA
-391 LLNSLNAGLGAAK
+391 SLNSLNAGLGAAK

>member
-6 NGIAELKN
+6 NGIAEQKN
-14 AEIEALASQVNKA
+14 AEIDALTSQVNKA

-80 RYAILV
+80 RYSILV
-86 SQQTG
+86 SQQTD
-91 KSLNNVRETTNHMA
+91 KSLRNVRETSNHMA

-133 VIPNALVTVLNQA
+133 VIPDALVAVLNQA
-146 TTDANNAVALTLTAL
+146 TSDANNAVALTLTAL
-161 QSSYASAASVDEAGS
+161 QSSYASAASVDQAGS
-176 VSSLGARQAQQWLT
+176 VSALEARQAQQWLT
-190 LLTGVSPDVQES
+190 LLTGTSADVQES
-202 VAQKR
+202 LAQKR
-207 ANAVIKSVEKVL
+207 VNAVIKSVEKVL
-219 KALGKAQRDNQNL
+219 KALGKAQRENQNL

-239 TQQYEAQLGQL
+239 TQKYEAQLGQL
-250 NKPVTLAAPSLLAS
+250 NRPVTLEAS
-264 ARPVD
+264 ASAVSADNASGD
-269 SVTSDSVTQESDTA
+269 SVTSNDTESVS
-283 PAQSSGAELSERA
+283 AQSRNEELSERV
-296 LNLQQEAIQARL
+296 LSLQQEAIQARL
-308 AMDSA
+308 AMDTA

-323 LNNLNRQA
+323 LNNLTRQA

-336 QLNLVIRSQ
+336 QLNIVIRSQ

-356 GYQRAVEHYQSS
+356 GYQRAVERYQSA

-379 ESAKAELARATA
+379 ESAKSELARATA
-391 LLNSLNAGLGAAK
+391 SLNSLNAGLGAAK

>member
-1 MKSMK
+1 MKSMR
-6 NGIAELKN
+6 NGIAEQKN
-14 AEIEALASQVNKA
+14 AEIDALTSQVNKA

-45 ANFAALLTDAD
+45 ANFAALLSDAD
-56 SKKDA
+56 SKKDV

-80 RYAILV
+80 RYSILV
-86 SQQTG
+86 SQQTD
-91 KSLNNVRETTNHMA
+91 KSLKNVRETSNHMA

-133 VIPNALVTVLNQA
+133 VIPDALVAVLNQA
-146 TTDANNAVALTLTAL
+146 TSDANNAVALTLTAL

-176 VSSLGARQAQQWLT
+176 VSALEARQAQQWLT
-190 LLTGVSPDVQES
+190 LLTGTSLDVPES
-202 VAQKR
+202 TAQKR
-207 ANAVIKSVEKVL
+207 VNAVIKSVEKVL
-219 KALGKAQRDNQNL
+219 KALGKAQRENQNL

-239 TQQYEAQLGQL
+239 TRQYEVQLGQL
-250 NKPVTLAAPSLLAS
+250 NRPVALATTAS
-264 ARPVD
+264 ALPAD
-269 SVTSDSVTQESDTA
+269 SASSDAVTSAEGESA
-283 PAQSSGAELSERA
+283 SAQSRSEALSEQVQS
-296 LNLQQEAIQARL
+296 LQQEAIQARL

-323 LNNLNRQA
+323 LNNLTRQA

-336 QLNLVIRSQ
+336 QLNQVIRSQ

-356 GYQRAVEHYQSS
+356 GYQRAVEHYQSA

-391 LLNSLNAGLGAAK
+391 SLNSLNAGLGAAK

>member
-14 AEIEALASQVNKA
+14 AEIEALVNQVSKA

-80 RYAILV
+80 RYAVLV
-86 SQQTG
+86 NQQTD
-91 KSLNNVRETTNHMA
+91 KSLNNVRETANHMS

-118 EKLSGFVNRQKAANN
+118 EKLSGFVNRQKAANK
-133 VIPNALVTVLNQA
+133 VIPDALVAVLNQA
-146 TTDANNAVALTLTAL
+146 TSDANNAVALTLTAL

-176 VSSLGARQAQQWLT
+176 VSALGSRQAQQWLT

-202 VAQKR
+202 IAQKR

-239 TQQYEAQLGQL
+239 TQKYETQLVQL
-250 NKPVTLAAPSLLAS
+250 NKPAMLESSSQKASASASDGVTLSDEESAPTAS
-264 ARPVD
+264 
-269 SVTSDSVTQESDTA
+269 
-283 PAQSSGAELSERA
+283 SSAELSENA

-313 RQEYRDSSET
+313 RQEYRDSSVT
-323 LNNLNRQA
+323 LNNLTRQA

>member
-6 NGIAELKN
+6 NGIAEQKN
-14 AEIEALASQVNKA
+14 AEIDALTSQVNKA

-80 RYAILV
+80 RYSILV
-86 SQQTG
+86 SQQTD
-91 KSLNNVRETTNHMA
+91 KSLRNVRETSNHMA

-133 VIPNALVTVLNQA
+133 VIPDALVAVLNQA
-146 TTDANNAVALTLTAL
+146 TSDANNAVALTLTAL
-161 QSSYASAASVDEAGS
+161 QSSYASAASVDQAGS
-176 VSSLGARQAQQWLT
+176 VSALEARQAQQWLT
-190 LLTGVSPDVQES
+190 LLTGTSADVQES
-202 VAQKR
+202 LAQKR
-207 ANAVIKSVEKVL
+207 VNAVIKSVEKVL
-219 KALGKAQRDNQNL
+219 KALGKAQRENQNL

-239 TQQYEAQLGQL
+239 TQKYEAQLGQL
-250 NKPVTLAAPSLLAS
+250 NRPVTLEAS
-264 ARPVD
+264 ASAVSAD
-269 SVTSDSVTQESDTA
+269 NASGDSDTSNDTESVS
-283 PAQSSGAELSERA
+283 AQSRNEELSERV
-296 LNLQQEAIQARL
+296 LSLQQEAIQARL
-308 AMDSA
+308 AMDTA

-323 LNNLNRQA
+323 LNNLTRQA

-336 QLNLVIRSQ
+336 QLNIVIRSQ

-356 GYQRAVEHYQSS
+356 GYQRAVERYQSA

-379 ESAKAELARATA
+379 ESAKSELARAPA
-391 LLNSLNAGLGAAK
+391 SLNSLNAGLGAAK

>member
-6 NGIAELKN
+6 NGIAEQKN
-14 AEIEALASQVNKA
+14 AEIDALTSQVNKA

-80 RYAILV
+80 RYSILV
-86 SQQTG
+86 SQQTD
-91 KSLNNVRETTNHMA
+91 KSLRNVRETSNHMA

-133 VIPNALVTVLNQA
+133 VIPDALVAVLNQA
-146 TTDANNAVALTLTAL
+146 TSDANNAVALTLTAL
-161 QSSYASAASVDEAGS
+161 QSSYASAASVDQAGS
-176 VSSLGARQAQQWLT
+176 VSALEARQAQQWLT
-190 LLTGVSPDVQES
+190 LLTGTSADVQES
-202 VAQKR
+202 LAQKR
-207 ANAVIKSVEKVL
+207 VNAVIKSVEKVL
-219 KALGKAQRDNQNL
+219 KALGKAQRENQNL

-239 TQQYEAQLGQL
+239 TQKYEAQLGQL
-250 NKPVTLAAPSLLAS
+250 NRPVTLEAS
-264 ARPVD
+264 ASAASADNASGD
-269 SVTSDSVTQESDTA
+269 SVTSNDTESVS
-283 PAQSSGAELSERA
+283 AQSRNEELSERV
-296 LNLQQEAIQARL
+296 LSLQQEAIQARL
-308 AMDSA
+308 AMDTA

-323 LNNLNRQA
+323 LNNLTRQA

-336 QLNLVIRSQ
+336 QLNIVIRSQ

-356 GYQRAVEHYQSS
+356 GYQRAVERYQSA

-379 ESAKAELARATA
+379 ESAKSDLARATA
-391 LLNSLNAGLGAAK
+391 SLNSLNAGLGAAK

>member
-6 NGIAELKN
+6 NGIAEQKN
-14 AEIEALASQVNKA
+14 AEIDALTSQVNKA

-80 RYAILV
+80 RYSILV
-86 SQQTG
+86 SQQTD
-91 KSLNNVRETTNHMA
+91 KSLRNVRETSNHMA

-133 VIPNALVTVLNQA
+133 VIPDALVAVLNQA
-146 TTDANNAVALTLTAL
+146 TSDANNAVALTLTAL
-161 QSSYASAASVDEAGS
+161 QSSYASAASVDQAGS
-176 VSSLGARQAQQWLT
+176 VSALEARQAQQWLT
-190 LLTGVSPDVQES
+190 LLTGTSADVQES
-202 VAQKR
+202 LAQKR
-207 ANAVIKSVEKVL
+207 VNAVIKSVEKVL
-219 KALGKAQRDNQNL
+219 KALGKAQRENQNL

-239 TQQYEAQLGQL
+239 TQKYEAQLGQL
-250 NKPVTLAAPSLLAS
+250 NRPVTLEAS
-264 ARPVD
+264 ASAVSVDNASGD
-269 SVTSDSVTQESDTA
+269 SVTSNDTESVS
-283 PAQSSGAELSERA
+283 AQSRNEELSERV
-296 LNLQQEAIQARL
+296 LSLQQEAIQARL
-308 AMDSA
+308 AMDTA

-323 LNNLNRQA
+323 LNNLTRQA

-336 QLNLVIRSQ
+336 QLNIVIRSQ

-356 GYQRAVEHYQSS
+356 GYQRAVERYQSA

-379 ESAKAELARATA
+379 ESAKSDLARATA
-391 LLNSLNAGLGAAK
+391 SLNSLNAGLGAAK

>member
-6 NGIAELKN
+6 NGIAEQKN
-14 AEIEALASQVNKA
+14 AEIDALTSQVNKA

-56 SKKDA
+56 SKNDA

-80 RYAILV
+80 RYSILV
-86 SQQTG
+86 SQQTD
-91 KSLNNVRETTNHMA
+91 KSLRNVRETSNHMA

-133 VIPNALVTVLNQA
+133 VIPDALVAVLNQA
-146 TTDANNAVALTLTAL
+146 TSDANNAVALTLTAL
-161 QSSYASAASVDEAGS
+161 QSSYASAASVDQAGS
-176 VSSLGARQAQQWLT
+176 VSALEARQAQQWLT
-190 LLTGVSPDVQES
+190 LLTGTSADVQES
-202 VAQKR
+202 LAQKR
-207 ANAVIKSVEKVL
+207 VNAVIKSVEKVL
-219 KALGKAQRDNQNL
+219 KALGKAQRENQNL

-239 TQQYEAQLGQL
+239 TQKYEAQLGQL
-250 NKPVTLAAPSLLAS
+250 NRPVTLEAS
-264 ARPVD
+264 ASAASADNASGD
-269 SVTSDSVTQESDTA
+269 SVTSNDTESVS
-283 PAQSSGAELSERA
+283 AQSRNEELSERV
-296 LNLQQEAIQARL
+296 LSLQQEAIQARL
-308 AMDSA
+308 AMDTA

-323 LNNLNRQA
+323 LNNLTRQA

-336 QLNLVIRSQ
+336 QLNIVIRSQ

-356 GYQRAVEHYQSS
+356 GYQRAVERYQSA

-379 ESAKAELARATA
+379 ESAKSELARATA
-391 LLNSLNAGLGAAK
+391 SLNSLNAGLGAAK